1 MSYDAKCL
9 AVGREL
15 IDIATQI
22 RARNMDQKVADA
34 IITEIT
40 GNAIKREWKA
50 KNIAEAASEYIIH
63 GYLTAPTNLATNIF
77 SALSQTLVAPITR
90 DMSIL
95 LSKITGTEDP
105 RRLGE
110 GLAMMKSA
118 FKNLGERMDFAKEG
132 YISGKP
138 LDMKISTEKFYVSEK
153 QFNDFVE
160 KLGLSETEK
169 LFAKN
174 ELYDIY
180 AGGAIPGPFGKA
192 LAQGAKAGVGIDEFN
207 KAMFRRM
214 QYDALAY
221 RMAPIVAKKDK
232 ISEEEALKK
241 IGLDN
246 LSPSDYQAK
255 IREGLSKMG
264 FDSPQAEMLKLER
277 TAKQLVFQ
285 GEAGKWLG
293 GLSRWRAEHPLIGS
307 LIVPFIKTPTL
318 ILNEG
323 VAFVPGIGMLHRKA
337 KVDTKVG
344 QIDPKTGKKFIDP
357 KTGQE
362 YVATGKFE
370 GTDFAVNI
378 KQERPD
384 LLAKQMLGVAAT
396 AYINHLVQQGVLTG
410 TSPSGDKPKLS
421 VKVGD
426 TWYGYGRIEPLA
438 TVIGLAVDMHDLVDK
453 YKKDPEAKQEVMKDV
468 EKYGGLYLK
477 AIGDNIT
484 QKSFMEGFAKMFA
497 AAVEP
502 ERNATSFL
510 QSYATA
516 LVPAGV
522 AAVARTIDPIER
534 EVTTFLDKVK
544 SRVPGAREALPVKYD
559 ITGEPVQRS
568 LGEVWAGVKTKTPN
582 EIQTALESSGYVFT
596 PSDKKIHGVDL
607 STEQLS
613 EYRKLAGTYFSAMV
627 RNMEKHPQFIQVD
640 ASMKDFYLK
649 GAMTKARTAASNQLT
664 FTLFNT
670 DEKFRQ
676 EYILELRKK
685 KGQADQLLREQG
697 RLQ

>member
-90 DMSIL
+90 E
-95 LSKITGTEDP
+95 LSTVLFKITGTNDP

-110 GLAMMKSA
+110 GLAMMQSA

-160 KLGLSETEK
+160 RLGLSETEK

-221 RMAPIVAKKDK
+221 RMAPIVAKRDG
-232 ISEEEALKK
+232 ITEAEALKK

-246 LSPSDYQAK
+246 LSPDNYQNK

-264 FDSPQAEMLKLER
+264 FDSPEAEMLKLER
-277 TAKQLVFQ
+277 TAKNLVFQ

-293 GLSRWRAEHPLIGS
+293 GLSKWRAEHPLLGS

-323 VAFVPGIGMLHRKA
+323 VAFVPGVGMLHRKA
-337 KVDTKVG
+337 KT
-344 QIDPKTGKKFIDP
+344 DP
-357 KTGQE
+357 
-362 YVATGKFE
+362 ATGMFK
-370 GTDFAVNI
+370 GTDFAAKIPV
-378 KQERPD
+378 ERSE
-384 LLAKQMLGVAAT
+384 LMAKQMLGVAAT
-396 AYINHLVQQGVLTG
+396 AYVNHLVEQGVLTG

-484 QKSFMEGFAKMFA
+484 QKSFMEGFSKMFA

-534 EVTTFLDKVK
+534 EVTTFLDRVK

-559 ITGEPVQRS
+559 ITGEPMQRS
-568 LGEVWAGVKTKTPN
+568 LGEVWAGIKTKTPN

-596 PSDKKIHGVDL
+596 PSDKKLHGVDL

-613 EYRKLAGTYFSAMV
+613 EYRKLAGTYFSAIV
-627 RNMEKHPQFIQVD
+627 KNMESHPQFKQAD
-640 ASMKDFYLK
+640 NSMKDFYLK
-649 GAMTKARTAASNQLT
+649 TAMTQARSAASRQLT
-664 FTLFNT
+664 GTLLNT

>member
-1 MSYDAKCL
+1 MPFDKACL
-9 AVGREL
+9 TQAREL
-15 IDIATQI
+15 IDTATQVQNF
-22 RARNMDQKVADA
+22 RSLDKATKDRVMGELTGDA
-34 IITEIT
+34 I
-40 GNAIKREWKA
+40 KHEWNPKTLA
-50 KNIAEAASEYIIH
+50 QAASEYIIN
-63 GYLTAPTNLATNIF
+63 GYLTAPTNLATNVG
-77 SALSQTLVAPITR
+77 SAISQALVAPITR
-90 DMSIL
+90 EMSTL

-110 GLAMMKSA
+110 GLAMMKAA
-118 FKNLGERMDFAKEG
+118 FKNFGERIDFFKEG
-132 YISGKP
+132 YTRGFP
-138 LDMKISTEKFYVSEK
+138 LDMKVSSKALGVDEKTFK
-153 QFNDFVE
+153 QFTD
-160 KLGLSETEK
+160 KLGLDEASALILKQEM
-169 LFAKN
+169 
-174 ELYDIY
+174 YDIY
-180 AGGAIPGPFGKA
+180 GTRAIPGIFGKV
-192 LAQGAKAGVGIDEFN
+192 LSQGARAGVAIDEAN

-221 RMAPIVAKKDK
+221 RMAPIVAKKNN
-232 ISEEEALKK
+232 ITEEEAIKQL
-241 IGLDN
+241 GMGTLTPAN
-246 LSPSDYQAK
+246 YQAK

-264 FDSPQAEMLKLER
+264 FESPEAELFKLER
-277 TAKQLVFQ
+277 TAKNLVFQ

-293 GLSRWRAEHPLIGS
+293 GLSRWRVEHPLLGS

-323 VAFVPGIGMLHRKA
+323 VAFVPGIGMLHRRA
-337 KVDTKVG
+337 KVD
-344 QIDPKTGKKFIDP
+344 PSTGMFK
-357 KTGQE
+357 
-362 YVATGKFE
+362 

-378 KQERPD
+378 KQERSE
-384 LLAKQMLGVAAT
+384 LMAKQMLGVAAT
-396 AYINHLVQQGVLTG
+396 AYVNHLVQQGVLTG

-568 LGEVWAGVKTKTPN
+568 LGEVWAGIKTKTPN
-582 EIQTALESSGYVFT
+582 EIQAALESSGYVFT

-627 RNMEKHPQFIQVD
+627 RNMEKHPQFIQAD

-676 EYILELRKK
+676 EYILEARKR